1 MLLTLTL
8 NDSNYNLLT
17 KEDQDQLF
25 SNSIKVVSKLKNEL
39 EKTRANKESDFYY
52 LNFIKNYYIE
62 MKSSKSDKSK
72 LLFSN
77 KEIDEIFRKIL
88 IDKISEALLFISKNN
103 IDFDSNSQKMII
115 DSFEDSIVILNG
127 I

>member
-1 MLLTLTL
+1 
-8 NDSNYNLLT
+8 
-17 KEDQDQLF
+17 
-25 SNSIKVVSKLKNEL
+25 
-39 EKTRANKESDFYY
+39 
-52 LNFIKNYYIE
+52 

-88 IDKISEALLFISKNN
+88 IDKISEALLFISINN